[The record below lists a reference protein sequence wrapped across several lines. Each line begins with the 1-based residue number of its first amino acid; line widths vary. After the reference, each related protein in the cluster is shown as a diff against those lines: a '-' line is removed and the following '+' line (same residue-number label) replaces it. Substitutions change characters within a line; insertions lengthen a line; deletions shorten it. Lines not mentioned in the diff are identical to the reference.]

1 MIVWLASYP
10 RSGNTFFRVILNS
23 IFDIKTYSIYDDRG
37 DIGADEKTSDIVG
50 HEFLPEDFNIQKA
63 RESKETFYIKTHELL
78 DKRVH
83 ENDKTIYLIR
93 DGRESSLSYTKHRNL
108 YSEVTVRLK
117 DIIYGNTFVSSWGE
131 HVASWNPKNRD
142 NTLLIKFEELIK
154 NPSLFIEQISHF
166 LEKPPVN
173 GEIPTF
179 EELKQIN
186 PKFFR
191 SGKTNSWEDI
201 YTEEEHIAF
210 WMVHYHQMIEYGYT
224 YKVPKTL
231 LDNSNMNFFL
241 ELAKQNTYIMKL
253 LLENKQL
260 QDKENIIREQN
271 KQLRDKELHI
281 QTQSQDKH
289 NLQIQLQEQQKQREA
304 KEVEIQNLHKQL
316 NAREE
321 LIQKRFE
328 AKEVEIQNLHKQL
341 NAKEELIQKRFEAK
355 EVEIQNLHR
364 QLNAKEEHIQK
375 QAHNNQVLKDELQ
388 IQKNAIDAI
397 EKKI

>member
-50 HEFLPEDFNIQKA
+50 HEFLPEDFDIQKA
-63 RESKETFYIKTHELL
+63 RESDETFYIKTHELL

-108 YSEVTVRLK
+108 YSAVSVRLK

-142 NTLLIKFEELIK
+142 NILLIKFEELIK
-154 NPSLFIEQISHF
+154 DPSLFIEQISHF
-166 LEKPPVN
+166 LEKQPVN

-191 SGKTNSWEDI
+191 SGKTNSWEEV

-210 WMVHYHQMIEYGYT
+210 WMAHYPQMIEYGYD

-241 ELAKQNTYIMKL
+241 ELTNQNTYIMKL

-260 QDKENIIREQN
+260 QDKENIIRERN
-271 KQLRDKELHI
+271 KQLQDKENIIREKNKQLQDKEIHI
-281 QTQSQDKH
+281 QTQSQDKQD
-289 NLQIQLQEQQKQREA
+289 LQIQLQEQQKR
-304 KEVEIQNLHKQL
+304 L
-316 NAREE
+316 
-321 LIQKRFE
+321 
-328 AKEVEIQNLHKQL
+328 
-341 NAKEELIQKRFEAK
+341 EAK

-364 QLNAKEEHIQK
+364 QINAKEEHIQK
-375 QAHNNQVLKDELQ
+375 QAHNNQVLRDELQ
-388 IQKNAIDAI
+388 IQKTSIDVI

>member
-50 HEFLPEDFNIQKA
+50 HEFLPEDFDIQKA
-63 RESKETFYIKTHELL
+63 RESDETFYIKTHELL

-108 YSEVTVRLK
+108 YSAVSVRLK

-154 NPSLFIEQISHF
+154 DPSLFIEQISHF
-166 LEKPPVN
+166 LEKQPVN

-210 WMVHYHQMIEYGYT
+210 WMAHYPQMIEYGYD

-241 ELAKQNTYIMKL
+241 ELTNQNTYIMKL
-253 LLENKQL
+253 LLDNKQL
-260 QDKENIIREQN
+260 QDKEKIVQEKEKIIQEKNR
-271 KQLRDKELHI
+271 QLQDKELHI
-281 QTQSQDKH
+281 QTQSKDKQD
-289 NLQIQLQEQQKQREA
+289 LQIQLQEQQKR
-304 KEVEIQNLHKQL
+304 L
-316 NAREE
+316 
-321 LIQKRFE
+321 
-328 AKEVEIQNLHKQL
+328 
-341 NAKEELIQKRFEAK
+341 EAK

-364 QLNAKEEHIQK
+364 QINAKEEHIQK
-375 QAHNNQVLKDELQ
+375 QAHNNQVLRDELQ
-388 IQKNAIDAI
+388 IQKTSIDVI